1 MEETSH
7 FISNDSDEFANNE
20 RLKGRNSQIWKL
32 HLEGWT
38 QERIG
43 EKFGISR
50 GRVSQIL
57 KQIRASIPQTT
68 RQELID
74 TEVERLDWV
83 TSMCADLMQGTY
95 LLTNGGRI
103 VHEITEYALDDE
115 GNPRIDD
122 FGNPVPAKLRKL
134 HDPGPV
140 LQAADRFLAASKE
153 RRRLLGLDS
162 PKRAEHSGP
171 DGRPIAVDVAELSPD
186 EIRRRAQQIYQEV
199 GRAYED
205 HDEAEDE

>member
-1 MEETSH
+1 MEEATESGA
-7 FISNDSDEFANNE
+7 NDDEVYVEKE
-20 RLKGRNSQIWKL
+20 RLKGRNSEIWKL

-43 EKFGISR
+43 AKFEITQA
-50 GRVSQIL
+50 RVSQIL
-57 KQIRASIPQTT
+57 QQIRASIPKAT
-68 RQELID
+68 RQELIN

-83 TSMCADLMQGTY
+83 TSLCAELMQGTY

-122 FGNPVPAKLRKL
+122 FGNPVPAQLRKL

-162 PKRAEHSGP
+162 PTKAEHSGP
-171 DGRPIAVDVAELSPD
+171 DGGPIAVDMAELSPE
-186 EIRRRAQQIYQEV
+186 EIQRRARTIFEEV
-199 GRAYED
+199 NRAYED
-205 HDEAEDE
+205 HDEADDE

>member
-1 MEETSH
+1 MEKTTET
-7 FISNDSDEFANNE
+7 ISNDTDAFVEGE
-20 RLKGRNSQIWKL
+20 RLKGRNSEIW
-32 HLEGWT
+32 HLYLSGWT

-43 EKFGISR
+43 AKFGITR

-57 KQIRASIPQTT
+57 KQIRESIPKAT

-74 TEVERLDWV
+74 IEVERLDWV
-83 TSMCADLMQGTY
+83 TSVCAEQMQDTY

-103 VHEITEYALDDE
+103 VHEIVEYALDDE

-134 HDPGPV
+134 HDSGPV
-140 LQAADRFLAASKE
+140 LQAADRFMMASKE

-162 PKRAEHSGP
+162 PTKAEHSGP
-171 DGRPIAVDVAELSPD
+171 EGGPIAVDVAELSPD
-186 EIRRRAQQIYQEV
+186 QVRRRAQQISEEV
-199 GRAYED
+199 ARAYED
-205 HDEAEDE
+205 HDQDEDE